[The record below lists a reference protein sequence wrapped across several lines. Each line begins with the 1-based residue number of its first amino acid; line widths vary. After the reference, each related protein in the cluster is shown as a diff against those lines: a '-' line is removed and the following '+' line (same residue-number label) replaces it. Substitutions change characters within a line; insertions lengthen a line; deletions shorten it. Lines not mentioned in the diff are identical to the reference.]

1 MYKSSSTPQHNK
13 ESLLK
18 SRRVRTISIVS
29 LCLFTVICSAAVRG
43 QDPQTIVARVGEQI
57 ITEQEIDQVA
67 GGQIYSLQQ
76 QLFALR
82 RATLT
87 NLIAKKIVEG
97 EASRQRLSVNE
108 LKNKWMSGPVVIDE
122 AQVNELYLKNRSA
135 FGVMSPDEAK
145 EKLRMDLESQVR
157 LKRYRDEITA
167 LRQKIRIDVLLEEPR
182 LVVSKNGNSSAEK
195 GPAKARV
202 LITEFSDFQCPYCKE
217 AQPTI
222 SRVMQ
227 GYAAQVK
234 LEFKSLPLEIHPFA
248 LPAAKAAYCAGK
260 QGAFWQVHDALFAA
274 AELSQSTINQ
284 IVGDLRLNSEQFNKC
299 LSSTESQAAV
309 MADLAEARR
318 LGIEGTP
325 TFIINGKVL
334 RGAVTFEEF
343 SEVIEH
349 ELKSAQLKSS
359 ISQN

>member
-1 MYKSSSTPQHNK
+1 MYKSSSTLQRNK
-13 ESLLK
+13 KSPLK
-18 SRRVRTISIVS
+18 SRRARATSIVFVS
-29 LCLFTVICSAAVRG
+29 LLIVTYSATVKG
-43 QDPQTIVARVGEQI
+43 QDRQTIVARVGEQI

-67 GGQIYSLQQ
+67 SGQIYSLQQ

-82 RATLT
+82 RAMLT
-87 NLIAKKIVEG
+87 NLIAKKIVET
-97 EASRQRLSVNE
+97 EANRQRLSVNE

-145 EKLRMDLESQVR
+145 EKLRLDLESQVR
-157 LKRYRDEITA
+157 LKRYRDEIA
-167 LRQKIRIDVLLEEPR
+167 SLRQKTRIDVLLEEPR
-182 LVVSKNGNSSAEK
+182 LIVSKNGNSPATK
-195 GPAKARV
+195 GPANARV

-217 AQPTI
+217 AQPII

-234 LEFKSLPLEIHPFA
+234 LEFKSLPLEIHAFSFA
-248 LPAAKAAYCAGK
+248 AAKTAYCAGK
-260 QGAFWQVHDALFAA
+260 QGAFWEVHDALFAA

-284 IVGDLRLNSEQFNKC
+284 IVDDSGLNSEQFNEC

-343 SEVIEH
+343 SEAIEH
-349 ELKSAQLKSS
+349 ELKSAQTKSS
-359 ISQN
+359 TSQN